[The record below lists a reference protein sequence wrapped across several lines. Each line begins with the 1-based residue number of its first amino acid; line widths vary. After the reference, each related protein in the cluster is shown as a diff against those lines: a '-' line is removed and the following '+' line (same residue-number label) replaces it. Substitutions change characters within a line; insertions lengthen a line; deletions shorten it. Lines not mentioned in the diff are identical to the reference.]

1 MKEITQYL
9 MHDFEKYDKIY
20 SNRSNVNYEKKDY
33 IYWNNIACN
42 F

>member
-1 MKEITQYL
+1 
-9 MHDFEKYDKIY
+9 MHDLKKYDKIY
-20 SNRSNVNYEKKDY
+20 YSRSDVNYEKKDY